1 MCPAA
6 LYRQI
11 YTGRLLSAG
20 ARTAGIMR
28 PGDADVRTSKRKA
41 GSIPDMAERYKIGK
55 YEFETHEEYVR
66 GMLDVRKI
74 YKITHSI
81 DIYEPEIASRLY
93 QLIRTGKVRF
103 YSKIG
108 RQFFLDL
115 ADVVAESVQDG
126 VTVAREPEPGR
137 RFRGNR
143 DGKSAELPEHTDWSR
158 RILGGVCLVAAIACF
173 AWYFWSDYT
182 NHRGNQAN
190 EYLKQLQEQSQD
202 LVSNNTFFMENAP
215 EFEQTGGLVGEA
227 VEMAQILPEYS
238 AVYMQNQDFAGWLK
252 IEDTKVD
259 YPVMLTRGDTDYY
272 LGRNFNKEED
282 INGTLFMDA
291 RTNLKNRNTNVII
304 YGHNM
309 KSGQMFG
316 GLKNYL
322 EESYFT
328 SHKQVTFDTI
338 YEKGTYEIFAV
349 CLAQVQYQSAD
360 TFRYYD
366 FIQADT
372 EEAFNEFLANVEQL
386 AVFMSKEK
394 PVYGDE
400 LLTLSTCNNFTEDG
414 RLFLIAKR
422 CMDAE

>member
-1 MCPAA
+1 
-6 LYRQI
+6 
-11 YTGRLLSAG
+11 
-20 ARTAGIMR
+20 
-28 PGDADVRTSKRKA
+28 
-41 GSIPDMAERYKIGK
+41 
-55 YEFETHEEYVR
+55 
-66 GMLDVRKI
+66 
-74 YKITHSI
+74 
-81 DIYEPEIASRLY
+81 
-93 QLIRTGKVRF
+93 
-103 YSKIG
+103 
-108 RQFFLDL
+108 
-115 ADVVAESVQDG
+115 
-126 VTVAREPEPGR
+126 
-137 RFRGNR
+137 
-143 DGKSAELPEHTDWSR
+143 
-158 RILGGVCLVAAIACF
+158 
-173 AWYFWSDYT
+173 
-182 NHRGNQAN
+182 
-190 EYLKQLQEQSQD
+190 
-202 LVSNNTFFMENAP
+202 
-215 EFEQTGGLVGEA
+215 
-227 VEMAQILPEYS
+227 
-238 AVYMQNQDFAGWLK
+238 MQNQDFAGWLK

-291 RTNLKNRNTNVII
+291 RTNLKSRNTNVII

-394 PVYGDE
+394 PVFGDE